1 MKRKSVIIS
10 AMLALM
16 IMVGCSTCTFA
27 ATQTLANNNQ
37 AVQTVSVQNVSKTAA
52 KDECAKFKEI
62 AVKHA
67 GLKMNEVKFIKAH
80 KDLDDGVMK
89 YDIEFIHGEQKFD
102 YEILAS
108 DGRIIE
114 CSVESVYDD

>member
-27 ATQTLANNNQ
+27 ATQTVANNNQ
-37 AVQTVSVQNVSKTAA
+37 AVQTVSVQNVSKAAA

-80 KDLDDGVMK
+80 KDQVTEGSSNAVLKAYMMTDQ
-89 YDIEFIHGEQKFD
+89 E
-102 YEILAS
+102 
-108 DGRIIE
+108 
-114 CSVESVYDD
+114 

>member
-1 MKRKSVIIS
+1 
-10 AMLALM
+10 
-16 IMVGCSTCTFA
+16 
-27 ATQTLANNNQ
+27 
-37 AVQTVSVQNVSKTAA
+37 
-52 KDECAKFKEI
+52 
-62 AVKHA
+62 
-67 GLKMNEVKFIKAH
+67 MNEVKFIKAH
-80 KDLDDGVMK
+80 KDLDDGVLK